1 MSTMLLIVSSLAAIA
16 LSFVNPRVA
25 LWALALNFA
34 GPLLAR
40 LGLAGQDAELN
51 RRRRL
56 AD

>member
-16 LSFVNPRVA
+16 LSFVDSRVA

-40 LGLAGQDAELN
+40 WGWRARMSN
-51 RRRRL
+51 
-56 AD
+56 